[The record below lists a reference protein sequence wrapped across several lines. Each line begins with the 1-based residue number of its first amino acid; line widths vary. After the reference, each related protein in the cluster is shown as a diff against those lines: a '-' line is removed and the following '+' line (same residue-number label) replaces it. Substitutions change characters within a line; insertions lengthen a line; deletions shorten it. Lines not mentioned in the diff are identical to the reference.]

1 MNDIKKQKETPQTV
15 RGMAISELSVEKL
28 KQNKAE
34 KHVEDEK
41 IKRITWAGIAVYMLF
56 FTFLSQILK
65 PIAEIVTNLGLGIQA
80 IVTTF
85 VMMGINTFFRRY
97 NDKFPLLK
105 NRALTQMLQAYA
117 LLCIVIALVS
127 VNNLPPG
134 LLELAP

>member
-1 MNDIKKQKETPQTV
+1 MKDIKKQKATPQKI

-34 KHVEDEK
+34 KIIEDTK
-41 IKRITWAGIAVYMLF
+41 IQRFTIAGIVLYMLF

-65 PIAEIVTNLGLGIQA
+65 PAATAIVDLGLGLQA

-85 VMMGINTFFRRY
+85 VMMGINAFYRHYRE
-97 NDKFPLLK
+97 KLPLLK

-127 VNNLPPG
+127 INNLPIG

>member
-15 RGMAISELSVEKL
+15 RGMAISDLSVEKL
-28 KQNKAE
+28 KQSKAE
-34 KHVEDEK
+34 KLIEDEK
-41 IKRITWAGIAVYMLF
+41 IKHITWAGIAVYMLF
-56 FTFLSQILK
+56 FTFLSQLLK
-65 PIAEIVTNLGLGIQA
+65 PAAETVTNLGLGIQA

-85 VMMGINTFFRRY
+85 VMMGINAFFRCY
-97 NDKFPLLK
+97 NSKFPLLK